1 VEYSVLIQWT
11 IGNTTVRNPERLK
24 AGLAILKAEFEG
36 HPWSYENQRRFLER
50 LDEEGLYEAGSAKS
64 PDQKEQHG
72 RTWGSVYN
80 ELGLIF
86 AYRSEGNLLIT
97 PVGNA
102 LLDEKSRPDEV
113 YLRQLLKYQL
123 PNPLP
128 RKHGPEYIGVSVL
141 PFLVALKMVKE
152 LDGMSKEEM
161 SIFLFSTMSMT
172 EVDGLIEEAKRFRKD
187 RGNQSNREARDRFT
201 YNYNINKL
209 SNLFSD
215 DLEERYELI
224 EKLYTMGSGNI
235 TFLRSPDAVN
245 LANQIARTGK
255 GSMTQ
260 RAQRFV
266 RELISAIQRGENL
279 SEIKNKFKYYY
290 IDIKRDTLR
299 DYGDLNFRYLRLSGL
314 FTARGNKMVF
324 SSEKV
329 DLAEHILTQDWTV
342 KPLNKGF
349 LEDWFWNPDKPRLPL
364 DDREF
369 LSRRATKL
377 QEDQAKLRKGLKTP
391 LPVAKEIKVEKPIE
405 ELPLKDLKFTVYQLE
420 NQALVLKELAYYEKL
435 QEPNSVDEID
445 QYYNQI
451 LRGELLGG
459 NKPAHF
465 EWNTWRGFLAIDRLS
480 CFPHE
485 TRNFPIDDDLMP
497 TDFALPNKP
506 DMNFTYKDF
515 NLVVEVTL
523 LTGPNQWSAEGEP
536 VPRHIARV
544 QAASD
549 TPTIGVFIA
558 PIINVNTAVEFY
570 SFLKQRPYI
579 MDNGKKLYLTIIP
592 LSLDQWRS
600 LLRLFKEIRFSP
612 VDLRNLLEDIAR
624 HEMTPSITDGSQWID
639 LFPSMIKR
647 WQERVLS
654 TVSTDKGN

>member
-1 VEYSVLIQWT
+1 MPIQWT

-36 HPWSYENQRRFLER
+36 HPWSYENQRKFLER
-50 LDEEGLYEAGSAKS
+50 LIEEGLYEAGSAKS

-86 AYRSEGNLLIT
+86 AYRSGGNLCIT
-97 PVGNA
+97 PVGDA

-128 RKHGPEYIGVSVL
+128 GKYGPKYVDVSVL

-161 SIFLFSTMSMT
+161 SIFLFSTMNMT
-172 EVDGLIEEAKRFRKD
+172 EVDGLIEEAKQFRRD
-187 RGNQSNREARDRFT
+187 RGNQSNREARERFA
-201 YNYNINKL
+201 YNYHINKL
-209 SNLFSD
+209 ANLFLD
-215 DLEERYELI
+215 DLEERYQII
-224 EKLYTMGSGNI
+224 EQFYKIGSGN
-235 TFLRSPDAVN
+235 TTLLKSPHTVN
-245 LANQIARTGK
+245 LAKQIVRTGK

-260 RAQRFV
+260 RAQRFI

-279 SEIKNKFKYYY
+279 NEVKNMFKYYY
-290 IDIKRDTLR
+290 IGIKRDTLR

-314 FTARGNKMVF
+314 FTARGNKMVR

-329 DLAEHILTQDWTV
+329 DLAEHILAQDWTV
-342 KPLNKGF
+342 KPLDKGF
-349 LEDWFWNPDKPRLPL
+349 LEDWFWNSDEPRLPL

-369 LSRRATKL
+369 LSRRATRL
-377 QEDQAKLRKGLKTP
+377 QEDQTNLRKSLKTP
-391 LPVAKEIKVEKPIE
+391 LPVAEEIKIEKPIE
-405 ELPLKDLKFTVYQLE
+405 ELVLKDLKFTVYQLE
-420 NQALVLKELAYYEKL
+420 NQALILKEVAYYEKL
-435 QEPNSVDEID
+435 QGPDSVDEID
-445 QYYNQI
+445 RYYDQI

-459 NKPAHF
+459 NRPAHF

-485 TRNFPIDDDLMP
+485 TRNFAIDDDLMP

-506 DMNFTYKDF
+506 DMNFTYEDF
-515 NLVVEVTL
+515 KLVVEVTL

-544 QAASD
+544 QAASGI
-549 TPTIGVFIA
+549 PTIGVFIA
-558 PIINVNTAVEFY
+558 PTINVNTAVEFY

-579 MDNGKKLYLTIIP
+579 MDNGNKLYLTIIP
-592 LSLDQWRS
+592 FTLDQWRS
-600 LLRLFKEIRFSP
+600 LLRLFKLTRFSP
-612 VDLRNLLEDIAR
+612 ADLRNMLEDIAR
-624 HEMTPSITDGSQWID
+624 HDITPSITDGSQWID
-639 LFPSMIKR
+639 LFPSMIER
-647 WQERVLS
+647 WQEGVLS
-654 TVSTDKGN
+654 RV

>member
-1 VEYSVLIQWT
+1 MPIQWT

-36 HPWSYENQRRFLER
+36 HPWSYENQRKFLER
-50 LDEEGLYEAGSAKS
+50 LIEEGLYQAGSAKS
-64 PDQKEQHG
+64 TDQKEQHG

-80 ELGLIF
+80 ELGLAF
-86 AYRSEGNLLIT
+86 AYRSEGNLRIT
-97 PVGNA
+97 PVGDV

-123 PNPLP
+123 PNPL
-128 RKHGPEYIGVSVL
+128 HGKYGQKYVDVSVL

-161 SIFLFSTMSMT
+161 SIFLFSTMNMT
-172 EVDGLIEEAKRFRKD
+172 EMNGLIEEAKQFRRD
-187 RGNQSNREARDRFT
+187 RGDQSNREARERFT
-201 YNYNINKL
+201 YNYHINKL
-209 SNLFSD
+209 ADLFSD
-215 DLEERYELI
+215 DLEERYQII
-224 EKLYTMGSGNI
+224 EQLYRMGSGN
-235 TFLRSPDAVN
+235 TTLLRSPVAVN

-260 RAQRFV
+260 RAQRFI
-266 RELISAIQRGENL
+266 RELISAIQRGEKL
-279 SEIKNKFKYYY
+279 SEIKNRFKYYY

-314 FTARGNKMVF
+314 FTARGNKMVL

-342 KPLNKGF
+342 KPLDEGF
-349 LEDWFWNPDKPRLPL
+349 LEEWFWNSDEPRLL
-364 DDREF
+364 SDDREF
-369 LSRRATKL
+369 LSRRATRL
-377 QEDQAKLRKGLKTP
+377 QEDQTNLRKSLKTP
-391 LPVAKEIKVEKPIE
+391 LPVAEEIKIEKPIE
-405 ELPLKDLKFTVYQLE
+405 ELLLKDLKFTVYQLE
-420 NQALVLKELAYYEKL
+420 NQALVLKEVAYYEKL

-445 QYYNQI
+445 QYYDQI

-459 NKPAHF
+459 NRPAHF

-506 DMNFTYKDF
+506 DMNFTYEDF
-515 NLVVEVTL
+515 KLVVEVTL

-544 QAASD
+544 QAASN
-549 TPTIGVFIA
+549 TPTIGIFIA
-558 PIINVNTAVEFY
+558 PAINVNTAVEFY
-570 SFLKQRPYI
+570 SFLEQRPYI
-579 MDNGKKLYLTIIP
+579 MNNGKKLYLTIIP
-592 LSLDQWRS
+592 LRLDQWRS
-600 LLRLFKEIRFSP
+600 LLRLFKKTRFSP
-612 VDLRNLLEDIAR
+612 VDLRTMLEDIAR
-624 HEMTPSITDGSQWID
+624 HEIAPSITDGSQWID

-654 TVSTDKGN
+654 TISTDHGN

>member
-1 VEYSVLIQWT
+1 MPIQWT

-24 AGLAILKAEFEG
+24 TGLAILKAEFEG
-36 HPWSYENQRRFLER
+36 CPWSHDNQRKFLER
-50 LDEEGLYEAGSAKS
+50 LIEEGLYEAGAAKS

-86 AYRSEGNLLIT
+86 AYRSQGNLRIT
-97 PVGNA
+97 PVGEA

-128 RKHGPEYIGVSVL
+128 GKHGQKYADVSVL

-161 SIFLFSTMSMT
+161 SIFLFSTINMT
-172 EVDGLIEEAKRFRKD
+172 TVDSLIEEAKRFRKNREAED
-187 RGNQSNREARDRFT
+187 NREARERFT
-201 YNYNINKL
+201 YNYHINKL
-209 SNLFSD
+209 ADLFSD
-215 DLEERYELI
+215 ELEERYQII
-224 EKLYTMGSGNI
+224 EQLYRMGSRN
-235 TFLRSPDAVN
+235 TTLLRSSAAVN

-255 GSMTQ
+255 GSMTK
-260 RAQRFV
+260 RAQRFI
-266 RELISAIQRGENL
+266 RELVGAIQRGEKI
-279 SEIKNKFKYYY
+279 SEIKNRFKYYY

-299 DYGDLNFRYLRLSGL
+299 DYGDLNFRYMRLSGL
-314 FTARGNKMVF
+314 FTARGNKMVL

-329 DLAEHILTQDWTV
+329 DLAEHILAQDWTV
-342 KPLNKGF
+342 KPLDKGF
-349 LEDWFWNPDKPRLPL
+349 LEDWFWNPDEPRLPL

-369 LSRRATKL
+369 LSMRATRL
-377 QEDQAKLRKGLKTP
+377 QEDQANLRKSLKVP
-391 LPVAKEIKVEKPIE
+391 LPVAKVIEIEKPIE
-405 ELPLKDLKFTVYQLE
+405 ELLLKDLKFTVYQLE
-420 NQALVLKELAYYEKL
+420 NQALILKEVAYYEKL
-435 QEPNSVDEID
+435 QELDSVDEID
-445 QYYNQI
+445 QYYDQI

-506 DMNFTYKDF
+506 DMNFTYEDF
-515 NLVVEVTL
+515 KLVVEVTL

-536 VPRHIARV
+536 VPRHIAKV

-558 PIINVNTAVEFY
+558 PTINVNTAVEFY
-570 SFLKQRPYI
+570 SFLRQRPYI
-579 MDNGKKLYLTIIP
+579 MDNGKKLYLIIIP
-592 LSLDQWRS
+592 FTLDQWRS
-600 LLRLFKEIRFSP
+600 LLRLFKVTRFSP
-612 VDLRNLLEDIAR
+612 LDLRNLLEDIAR
-624 HEMTPSITDGSQWID
+624 HDTTPSITDGSQWID
-639 LFPSMIKR
+639 LFPIMIER
-647 WQERVLS
+647 WQKRVLS
-654 TVSTDKGN
+654 RASANHGN

>member
-1 VEYSVLIQWT
+1 MPIQWT

-36 HPWSYENQRRFLER
+36 HPWSYENQRKFLER
-50 LDEEGLYEAGSAKS
+50 LIEEGLYQAGSAKS
-64 PDQKEQHG
+64 TDQKEQHG

-80 ELGLIF
+80 ELGLAF
-86 AYRSEGNLLIT
+86 AYRSEGNLCIT
-97 PVGNA
+97 PVGDV

-123 PNPLP
+123 PNPL
-128 RKHGPEYIGVSVL
+128 HGKYGQKYVDVSVL
-141 PFLVALKMVKE
+141 PFLVTLKMVKE

-161 SIFLFSTMSMT
+161 SIFLFSTMNMT
-172 EVDGLIEEAKRFRKD
+172 EMKSLIEEAKQFRRD
-187 RGNQSNREARDRFT
+187 RGDQSNREARERFT
-201 YNYNINKL
+201 YNYHINKL
-209 SNLFSD
+209 ADLFSD
-215 DLEERYELI
+215 DLEERYQII
-224 EKLYTMGSGNI
+224 EQLYRIGSGN
-235 TFLRSPDAVN
+235 TTLLRSPAAVN

-260 RAQRFV
+260 RAQRFI
-266 RELISAIQRGENL
+266 RELISAIQRGEKL
-279 SEIKNKFKYYY
+279 SEIKNRFKYYY

-314 FTARGNKMVF
+314 FTARGNKMVL

-329 DLAEHILTQDWTV
+329 DLAEHILTQDWTI
-342 KPLNKGF
+342 KPLDEGF
-349 LEDWFWNPDKPRLPL
+349 LEEWFWNSDEPRLL
-364 DDREF
+364 SDDREF
-369 LSRRATKL
+369 LSRRATRL
-377 QEDQAKLRKGLKTP
+377 QEDQTNLRKSLKTP
-391 LPVAKEIKVEKPIE
+391 LPVAEEIKIEKPIE
-405 ELPLKDLKFTVYQLE
+405 ELLLKDLKFTVYQLE
-420 NQALVLKELAYYEKL
+420 NQALVLKEVAYYEKL

-445 QYYNQI
+445 QYYDQI

-459 NKPAHF
+459 NRPAHF

-506 DMNFTYKDF
+506 DMNFTYEDF
-515 NLVVEVTL
+515 KLVVEVTL

-549 TPTIGVFIA
+549 TPTIGIFIA
-558 PIINVNTAVEFY
+558 PAINVNTAIEFY
-570 SFLKQRPYI
+570 SFLEQRPYI

-592 LSLDQWRS
+592 LRLDQWRS
-600 LLRLFKEIRFSP
+600 LLRLFKKTRFSP
-612 VDLRNLLEDIAR
+612 VDLRTMLEDIAR
-624 HEMTPSITDGSQWID
+624 HEIIPSITDGSQWID
-639 LFPSMIKR
+639 LFPSMIER

-654 TVSTDKGN
+654 TVSTDHGN

>member
-1 VEYSVLIQWT
+1 MPIQWT

-36 HPWSYENQRRFLER
+36 HPWSYENQRKLLER
-50 LDEEGLYEAGSAKS
+50 LIEEGLYEAGAAKS

-86 AYRSEGNLLIT
+86 AYRSQGNLRIT

-102 LLDEKSRPDEV
+102 LLDEKGRPDEV

-128 RKHGPEYIGVSVL
+128 GKHGLKYADVSVL

-161 SIFLFSTMSMT
+161 SIFLFSTTNMT
-172 EVDGLIEEAKRFRKD
+172 VMDSLIEEAKRFRK
-187 RGNQSNREARDRFT
+187 NREAKDSREARERFT
-201 YNYNINKL
+201 YNYHINKL
-209 SNLFSD
+209 ANLFGD
-215 DLEERYELI
+215 ELEERYQII
-224 EKLYTMGSGNI
+224 EQLYRMGSKNI
-235 TFLRSPDAVN
+235 TLLKSTEVVD

-260 RAQRFV
+260 RAQRFI
-266 RELISAIQRGENL
+266 RELIGAIQRGEKL
-279 SEIKNKFKYYY
+279 SEIKTKFKYYY
-290 IDIKRDTLR
+290 VDIKRDTLR

-314 FTARGNKMVF
+314 FTARGNKMVL
-324 SSEKV
+324 SSEKI
-329 DLAEHILTQDWTV
+329 DLAEHILAQDWTV
-342 KPLNKGF
+342 KPLDKEF
-349 LEDWFWNPDKPRLPL
+349 LEDWFWNPDEPMLPL

-369 LSRRATKL
+369 LSKRAVRL
-377 QEDQAKLRKGLKTP
+377 QDEQDRLRKSLKTP
-391 LPVAKEIKVEKPIE
+391 LPIAKVEVEKPPE
-405 ELPLKDLKFTVYQLE
+405 ELILKDLKFTVYQLE
-420 NQALVLKELAYYEKL
+420 NQALILKEVAYYEKL
-435 QEPNSVDEID
+435 QELDSVDEID
-445 QYYNQI
+445 QYYDQI

-480 CFPHE
+480 CLPHE
-485 TRNFPIDDDLMP
+485 TRNFPVDDDLMP

-506 DMNFTYKDF
+506 DMNFTYEDF
-515 NLVVEVTL
+515 KLVVEVTL

-549 TPTIGVFIA
+549 IPTMGVFIA
-558 PIINVNTAVEFY
+558 PTINVNTAVEFY
-570 SFLKQRPYI
+570 SFLRQRPYI
-579 MDNGKKLYLTIIP
+579 IDDSKKLHLTIIP
-592 LSLDQWRS
+592 LTLDQWRG
-600 LLRLFKEIRFSP
+600 LLRLFKKTRFSP
-612 VDLRNLLEDIAR
+612 LDLRNLLEDIAR
-624 HEMTPSITDGSQWID
+624 HDTATSITDGSQWID
-639 LFPSMIKR
+639 LFPNLIER
-647 WQERVLS
+647 WQKRVLS
-654 TVSTDKGN
+654 RS